1 MKKYIILLGFVLL
14 VGATAMAQWTK
25 TGTTI
30 HPTVLTDRVGIGTN
44 NAEAPLYIRAEVA
57 GAVATQE
64 MTLDAAGG
72 PSLNFRKARGTVAAR
87 TVPLQDDVVGG
98 LFGNVWHGSVWRP
111 SATLRFFVDGPVS
124 TTSTPARIE
133 FQTQPIGGATAATM
147 VTRMV
152 IKNDGKIGIGTT
164 NPQSLLSV
172 NGKISAKEVEVTLS
186 GWSDFVFADDFSLRP
201 LSEVEEFIS
210 TNRHLPDV
218 PSEAEVLQNGVNLG
232 EMSSILL
239 QKIEELT
246 LYIIELNKR
255 IAELEGR

>member
-14 VGATAMAQWTK
+14 VGATAMAQWISSPPNLYT
-25 TGTTI
+25 
-30 HPTVLTDRVGIGTN
+30 LTDRVGIGTN
-44 NAEAPLYIRAEVA
+44 TPENPLYIRSNVA
-57 GAVATQE
+57 GTVATQE
-64 MTLDAAGG
+64 MTLEGVGG
-72 PSLNFRKARGTVAAR
+72 ASLNFRKARGTYASR
-87 TVPLQDDVVGG
+87 TVPLTDDVIGG
-98 LFGNVWHGSVWRP
+98 LFGQIWHGSAWRP
-111 SATLRFFVDGPVS
+111 AATLRFFVDGPVS
-124 TTSTPARIE
+124 TGSTPGRIE
-133 FQTQPIGGATAATM
+133 FQVQPVGGSTGASL

-152 IKNDGKIGIGTT
+152 IKNDGKVGIGTT

-172 NGKISAKEVEVTLS
+172 NGKVSAKEVEVTLS
-186 GWSDFVFADDFSLRP
+186 GWSDFVFADDFNLRP
-201 LSEVEEFIS
+201 LSEVEEFIN

-255 IAELEGR
+255 IAELEGK